1 MDIETTVKQ
10 AIGAPIGNAV
20 VGQSGGP
27 TAAINAT
34 LVGVIRGVLG
44 GKEQAGWPIGTLY
57 GMRNGVEGLLRGD
70 MVDLNA
76 CFDPACGGCA
86 EELDT
91 LTLTPAAALGS
102 CRRRLPV
109 RDSDQWEPVM
119 GQLLDRLK
127 QYHIRYFFY
136 IGGNDSMDTVEKLSV
151 YAQAQ
156 GYDMRVVGVP
166 KTIDNDLMGTDH
178 TPGYGSAAKYIA
190 VTMGEILR
198 DTAVYTQPAVTVVEI
213 MGRDAG
219 WLTAAAALG
228 RLVSGQEPDLVYLPE
243 RVFDFDAFYEDV
255 AAALTRHP
263 SVVVAVSEGLRCANG
278 SYVGEGTQSGSV
290 DAFGH
295 RYLAGTGKA
304 LELAVRE
311 RFGCKVRSVELN
323 LPQRCAAHLL
333 SAQDIEESLAV
344 GAGAVSAA
352 VAGVSRAMMTI
363 RRTEGSAY
371 GYTIGQE
378 DIASIANR
386 TRQVPDNFITPRG
399 NQVTDDCLR
408 YLLPLIRGERYP
420 VYDRGLPRQYVF
432 R

>member
-1 MDIETTVKQ
+1 M
-10 AIGAPIGNAV
+10 
-20 VGQSGGP
+20 
-27 TAAINAT
+27 
-34 LVGVIRGVLG
+34 
-44 GKEQAGWPIGTLY
+44 
-57 GMRNGVEGLLRGD
+57 
-70 MVDLNA
+70 
-76 CFDPACGGCA
+76 
-86 EELDT
+86 
-91 LTLTPAAALGS
+91 
-102 CRRRLPV
+102 
-109 RDSDQWEPVM
+109 
-119 GQLLDRLK
+119 
-127 QYHIRYFFY
+127 
-136 IGGNDSMDTVEKLSV
+136 
-151 YAQAQ
+151 
-156 GYDMRVVGVP
+156 
-166 KTIDNDLMGTDH
+166 
-178 TPGYGSAAKYIA
+178 
-190 VTMGEILR
+190 
-198 DTAVYTQPAVTVVEI
+198 
-213 MGRDAG
+213 
-219 WLTAAAALG
+219 
-228 RLVSGQEPDLVYLPE
+228 
-243 RVFDFDAFYEDV
+243 
-255 AAALTRHP
+255 
-263 SVVVAVSEGLRCANG
+263 
-278 SYVGEGTQSGSV
+278 